1 VISFE
6 SVSKVYPDGTHA
18 VEDLSVE
25 IPTGRITVFVGPSG
39 CGKTTS
45 VRMINR
51 MIEPTHGVVA
61 IDGQDISRVDAPVL
75 RRGIGYVIQ
84 NAGLFPHR
92 TVLDN
97 VATVPV
103 LQGRSRRESRLAAAE
118 LLDRVG
124 LDRGLAKRYPA
135 ELSGGQQQRVGVA
148 RALAADPPVMLMD
161 EPFSAVDPVVRAQL
175 QDEFIRL
182 QAELGKT
189 IVFVTH
195 DIDEAVKLGDRI
207 AVFAV
212 GGRLAQYAEPADV
225 LSRPADDF
233 VADFVGRDRGY
244 RALSFVSRELPV
256 RPEQTLVLGSRVPA
270 DAGAAAEGIS
280 VDHGRWILVVDG
292 EQRPRGWL
300 DCAAV
305 PVDHRVTVEDL
316 VLGGSLAGPGASLR
330 TALDAALSSPSGR
343 GVAVAA
349 DGAVLGTIAAG
360 EVLSAIEQARRSD
373 LPALRLDKQP
383 AAR

>member
-1 VISFE
+1 VISFD

-18 VEDLSVE
+18 VEDLSLE

-51 MIEPTHGVVA
+51 MIEPTHGIVA
-61 IDGQDISRVDAPVL
+61 IDGRDISTVDAPVL

-103 LQGRSRRESRLAAAE
+103 LQGRSRREARLAAAE

-124 LDRGLAKRYPA
+124 LDRALAKRYPA
-135 ELSGGQQQRVGVA
+135 QLSGGQQQRVGVA

-175 QDEFIRL
+175 QDELVRL

-212 GGRLAQYAEPADV
+212 GGRLAQYAEPAEV

-244 RALSFVSRELPV
+244 RALSFVYGTLPLH
-256 RPEQTLVLGSRVPA
+256 PEQTLVLGDRVPA
-270 DAGAAAEGIS
+270 DAGTAAEGMS
-280 VDHGRWILVVDG
+280 ADHGRWVLVVDD
-292 EQRPRGWL
+292 ERQPRGWL
-300 DCAAV
+300 DCASV
-305 PVDHRVTVEDL
+305 PVGHRVAVDDL
-316 VLGGSLAGPGASLR
+316 VLGGSLATPDGSLR
-330 TALDAALSSPSGR
+330 RALDAALSSPSGR
-343 GVAVAA
+343 GVAVDE
-349 DGAVLGTIAAG
+349 DGRVVGTIAAD
-360 EVLSAIEQARRSD
+360 EVLTAIEQARRSD
-373 LPALRLDKQP
+373 LPGLQFDTQP